1 MIDKK
6 NITEILKKVDIF
18 SRFDKKTLSTI
29 AKNMDVLSLKEDE
42 TLFKK
47 GDKGSSMYIILE
59 GNVKV
64 HDEDYIFTTLGSKQY
79 FGEYSLI
86 DSTLRSTSVT
96 ALKESQILE
105 LSQVAFEEIAKE
117 QKNIWKNML
126 SALIK
131 RLREQ
136 NIFETKLTNRNV
148 AVYKQKIEIESEK
161 DNLTFQ
167 KKELEN
173 NNLNKFKLFTIIAD
187 NVMGELKNIKQIS
200 EDLEQNFNNLNPS
213 ELKKAIH
220 SIHYFFKNTYEVLEN
235 LFIWSKTQLGS
246 AFILFKKNDLIPII
260 EKIKNINKYTNPEK
274 NIIFKHSYDEAI
286 YGFFDEKIISLVISH
301 LTVIIFDYLCQENE
315 IQIIIGEKEDTIE
328 LNLLYR
334 KSNISAEKLN
344 QIFLKVG
351 NNVKNTFESNYN
363 KFKLGLIICKDF
375 VLKNGGNIWAE
386 EKVNKEIIIKL
397 TVPKSL

>member
-6 NITEILKKVDIF
+6 NIIEILQKVDIF
-18 SRFDKKTLSTI
+18 SRFDKKILSTI
-29 AKNMDVLSLKEDE
+29 AKKMNVLSLKEDE

-47 GDKGSSMYIILE
+47 GDKGCSMYIILE

-64 HDEDYIFTTLGSKQY
+64 HDKDYIFATLGSKQY

-96 ALKESQILE
+96 ALKNSQILE
-105 LSQVAFEEIAKE
+105 LSQAAFDEIAKQ

-131 RLREQ
+131 RLRSQ
-136 NIFETKLTNRNV
+136 NLFETKLTDRNV
-148 AVYKQKIEIESEK
+148 AVYKQKIEVESEK
-161 DNLTFQ
+161 ENLTFQ

-187 NVMGELKNIKQIS
+187 NMMGGLKNIKQIS
-200 EDLEQNFNNLNPS
+200 EDLEQNFYNLNPS

-220 SIHYFFKNTYEVLEN
+220 SIHYFFKNTYEILEN

-246 AFILFKKNDLIPII
+246 AFVLFKKNDLISII
-260 EKIKNINKYTNPEK
+260 EKIKNLNKHTNPEK
-274 NIIFKHSYDEAI
+274 NIIFKHSYDEVV
-286 YGFFDEKIISLVISH
+286 YGFFDKEIISLVINH

-315 IQIIIGEKEDTIE
+315 VQIIIGEKEDIIE
-328 LNLLYR
+328 LSLLY
-334 KSNISAEKLN
+334 KKTKVSAEKLN
-344 QIFLKVG
+344 RIFSKVA
-351 NNVKNTFESNYN
+351 NNTNITFESNYD

-375 VLKNGGNIWAE
+375 MLKNGGDIWAE
-386 EKVNKEIIIKL
+386 EKVNKEIVIKL